1 MTPRRVL
8 ITGAAGNLG
17 AKLAAHW
24 GHRGLGFQPDSRTSI
39 SRNVLASGSQ
49 DSATSEPDAS
59 AFRLISKP
67 KICEQQVLDL
77 LLLDKPDGDLS
88 VWDESWVSRFEG
100 VDAVVHLAGDPV
112 AYHDWDELTGPNID
126 AVLNV
131 FEATARAG
139 VKRLIFASSNHVMG
153 GYQDGEPI
161 PITTSLPPKPGLCY
175 IADGENRFSGAYAAA
190 KLFGE
195 RLGQHYATTRGLEV
209 IAVRIGWV
217 WRGVNEPSQLPTE
230 RGEWF
235 RQMWLSDRDFLHL
248 MDCCL
253 TADLSEPFVIVNG
266 MSNNTGMRWD
276 LNGTRQSIGYRPH
289 DDVERECR
297 HLAVRRNIEGSP
309 DGAF

>member
-24 GHRGLGFQPDSRTSI
+24 QSSAAGEQASRAA
-39 SRNVLASGSQ
+39 LAPGQ
-49 DSATSEPDAS
+49 CAETRPGAN
-59 AFRLISKP
+59 AARLAKSN
-67 KICEQQVLDL
+67 ELV
-77 LLLDKPDGDLS
+77 LLDKPDGDLS
-88 VWDESWVSRFEG
+88 VWDGRWIARFEG

-112 AYHDWDELTGPNID
+112 AYHDWNELTGSNID

-131 FEATARAG
+131 FEAAARAG
-139 VKRLIFASSNHVMG
+139 AKRLIFASSNHVMG
-153 GYQDGEPI
+153 GYQYGEPI
-161 PITTSLPPKPGLCY
+161 PITTSLPPKPGLRY
-175 IADGENRFSGAYAAA
+175 FADGAERFSGPYAAA

-217 WRGVNEPSQLPTE
+217 WRGTNEPSQLPPE

-235 RQMWLSDRDFLHL
+235 RKMWLSDRDFLHL

-253 TADLSEPFVIVNG
+253 TAKLREPFLIVNG
-266 MSNNTGMRWD
+266 MSNNSGMRWNLTD
-276 LNGTRQSIGYRPH
+276 PEEAIGYHPQ
-289 DDVERECR
+289 DDVER
-297 HLAVRRNIEGSP
+297 RR
-309 DGAF
+309 